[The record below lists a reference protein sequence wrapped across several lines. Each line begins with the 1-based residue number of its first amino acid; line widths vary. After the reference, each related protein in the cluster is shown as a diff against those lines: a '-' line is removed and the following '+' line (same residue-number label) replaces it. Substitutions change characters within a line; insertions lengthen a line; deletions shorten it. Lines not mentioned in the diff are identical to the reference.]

1 MDFASAFPAQVTW
14 NMMRGLPS
22 TPGEAGRGW
31 SGGLMSLF
39 IPQTGKAWL
48 AALAR
53 GFCCSIVGNRKKVL
67 AVQCQNRK
75 QLAILPATV
84 LKLRSLLRT
93 GKE

>member
-1 MDFASAFPAQVTW
+1 
-14 NMMRGLPS
+14 MMRGLPS
-22 TPGEAGRGW
+22 TPGEADHGW
-31 SGGLMSLF
+31 SGGLMSGDCSLF

-53 GFCCSIVGNRKKVL
+53 GFCCSIVGNRKTVV
-67 AVQCQNRK
+67 AVQCQDRK
-75 QLAILPATV
+75 QLAILPAIV